1 LDISYGVYLLHAPII
16 QLSLLSGLY
25 RPGWDGVVLIAG
37 TALILAALAER
48 CIEAPGIALG
58 RRLAGRST
66 PAAEP
71 PSRGGLTIVVLNDFC
86 HIQGGAS
93 KVAIDEAIGL
103 ANSGV
108 DVVFLGAVGPICA
121 ELREAPLRVICLDQP
136 QLLDVGRRP
145 GVVLQSLWNRKA
157 AGSVREILRGL
168 VPARTVV
175 HLHGY
180 TKALTTSPVRAA
192 RALGFPVVCTLH
204 DFFAACPNGAFFDY
218 RKATP
223 CLRRAL
229 SLDCITAQCDKRH
242 HAHKLFRVTRGYLQ
256 RLLGHFPAAVDHYIS
271 LSHRSA
277 AILTPYLP
285 RRAHLHALPNV
296 VAVAETP
303 PVAAEKNSCILF
315 VGRLDEEK
323 GVRLLARTAANLG
336 LPVTFVGDGPLRAEI
351 EAVPGL
357 TVTGWVGP
365 DMVQTY
371 LTAARCLVF
380 PSLWYETYGLT
391 VSEAAARGVPAIVSD
406 VSAAAERIEDGVT
419 GWCFE
424 SGNAD
429 DLARCLAMADDDQRI
444 GTVGL
449 EAYRRYWRDAQT
461 PESHAAGLMA
471 IYRSALA

>member
-1 LDISYGVYLLHAPII
+1 
-16 QLSLLSGLY
+16 
-25 RPGWDGVVLIAG
+25 
-37 TALILAALAER
+37 
-48 CIEAPGIALG
+48 
-58 RRLAGRST
+58 
-66 PAAEP
+66 
-71 PSRGGLTIVVLNDFC
+71 
-86 HIQGGAS
+86 
-93 KVAIDEAIGL
+93 
-103 ANSGV
+103 
-108 DVVFLGAVGPICA
+108 
-121 ELREAPLRVICLDQP
+121 
-136 QLLDVGRRP
+136 
-145 GVVLQSLWNRKA
+145 
-157 AGSVREILRGL
+157 
-168 VPARTVV
+168 
-175 HLHGY
+175 
-180 TKALTTSPVRAA
+180 
-192 RALGFPVVCTLH
+192 
-204 DFFAACPNGAFFDY
+204 
-218 RKATP
+218 
-223 CLRRAL
+223 
-229 SLDCITAQCDKRH
+229 
-242 HAHKLFRVTRGYLQ
+242 
-256 RLLGHFPAAVDHYIS
+256 
-271 LSHRSA
+271 
-277 AILTPYLP
+277 
-285 RRAHLHALPNV
+285 
-296 VAVAETP
+296 
-303 PVAAEKNSCILF
+303 
-315 VGRLDEEK
+315 
-323 GVRLLARTAANLG
+323 VRLLARTAANLG